1 MPRAMWKAAL
11 ELGSLRIPVK
21 LYAAV
26 EERGIQFRLLHRK
39 DRVPVSQQLVDP
51 RDGEEVPAEAVRR
64 GLEVDEGVLVVLS
77 PDELAAAEPKASRV
91 IEVTRFV
98 PRDAIDPSWYSR
110 PYFLGPDGEEA
121 DYFALAKALEKEERH
136 GIARWV
142 MRGQR
147 YFGALEPREGRLAL
161 VALHA
166 ASEVVDADS
175 LAPPAGAA
183 VSAGERRLA
192 EQLVE
197 ALDAEFDPAELRDEY
212 RERVEKLIDAKRRGR
227 RFEVEEPPAPRAT
240 RDLSGTLR
248 RSLQAAKTKGR
259 GRAAA

>member
-1 MPRAMWKAAL
+1 MARAMWKAAL

-26 EERGIQFRLLHRK
+26 EERGIPFRLLHRK
-39 DRVPVSQQLVDP
+39 DKVPVRQEWVDP
-51 RDGEEVPAEAVRR
+51 RNDEAVPADAVRR
-64 GLEVDEGVLVVLS
+64 GLEVEEGVLVVLS
-77 PDELAAAEPKASRV
+77 PEELAGVEPKASRA
-91 IEVTRFV
+91 IEITRFV
-98 PRDAIDPSWYSR
+98 PPHAIDPSWYDR

-121 DYFALAKALEKEERH
+121 DYFALAKALLKEERY

-142 MRGQR
+142 MRGRR

-161 VALHA
+161 VSLHA
-166 ASEVVDADS
+166 ASEVVGADS

-183 VSAGERRLA
+183 ASAGERRLA

-212 RERVEKLIDAKRRGR
+212 RERVEKLIEAKRRGR
-227 RFEVEEPPAPRAT
+227 RFEVEESPAPRAT
-240 RDLSGTLR
+240 RDLSGALR
-248 RSLQAAKTKGR
+248 RSLQAARTKGR